1 MKKVRTFG
9 AGAGAGAVAI
19 GAAAWLAVSPGGH
32 PAPATPAVSTTTAP
46 VTRGDASNQVQ
57 ISGTLGYDGTYQ
69 VRTELPP
76 GILTAVAGSGAV
88 VSQGA
93 QLFAVS
99 GTSARLLYG
108 SEPAY
113 RDFATGMTDGP
124 DVRELEQNLTALG
137 YDPGTVDNHFS
148 AATAAAIRRWQA
160 ARGLP
165 AAQCTGRLRLGEVV
179 FLPSAVRV
187 EQDAADAGG
196 PVVPG
201 APVLSGTSTTQVV
214 SAPVTADQRYLIHV
228 GDQVRVSLP
237 TGAPVPGTI
246 LRIGRVAT
254 TPTGGNGPGG
264 GGPATVPVTI
274 SLSLPSGAGDLDQAP
289 VQVSITIEVRRG
301 VLLVPVTALL
311 AKPGGGY
318 QVRVLTGDVGQLV
331 NVQVGLYDDATGQI
345 EVSGAG
351 LTEGMAVEVPAT

>member
-1 MKKVRTFG
+1 MKKARTFG
-9 AGAGAGAVAI
+9 AGAGLVAI

-32 PAPATPAVSTTTAP
+32 PAAPGAPAVSTTTAP
-46 VTRGDASNQVQ
+46 VTRGDASDRVE

-69 VRTELPP
+69 VRNQLQP
-76 GILTAVAGSGAV
+76 GILTAVAAPDAV
-88 VSQGA
+88 VSRGG

-99 GTSARLLYG
+99 DASARLLYG
-108 SEPAY
+108 TEPAY
-113 RDFATGMTDGP
+113 RDFTAGMTDGP

-137 YDPGTVDNHFS
+137 YHPGTVDNHFS

-165 AAQCTGRLRLGEVV
+165 AAQRTGQLRLGEVV

-187 EQDAADAGG
+187 AQDTAGPG
-196 PVVPG
+196 GSVGPG

-214 SAPVTADQRYLIHV
+214 TAPVTADQRYLVHV
-228 GDQVRVSLP
+228 GDQVQVSLP
-237 TGAPVPGTI
+237 TGPPVPGTI
-246 LRIGRVAT
+246 LRIGHVAT
-254 TPTGGNGPGG
+254 TPEGGNGPGG
-264 GGPATVPVTI
+264 DNPPTVPVTI
-274 SLSLPSGAGDLDQAP
+274 SLSGPPDAGDLDQAP
-289 VQVSITIEVRRG
+289 AQVSITVEVHHG

-331 NVQVGLYDDATGQI
+331 DVRPGLYDDATGEV

-351 LTEGMAVEVPAT
+351 LAEGMTVEVPAT

>member
-1 MKKVRTFG
+1 MNKARTFG
-9 AGAGAGAVAI
+9 AGAGVVAI
-19 GAAAWLAVSPGGH
+19 GAAAWLAVNSSSH
-32 PAPATPAVSTTTAP
+32 PAAPAGPALSTTTAP
-46 VTRGDASNQVQ
+46 VTRGDAGDRVEVAGS
-57 ISGTLGYDGTYQ
+57 LGYDGAYQ
-69 VRTELPP
+69 VRNQLPS
-76 GILTAVAGSGAV
+76 GILIAVAGPGAV
-88 VSQGA
+88 VSRGG

-108 SEPAY
+108 TEPAY

-137 YDPGTVDNHFS
+137 YHPGTVDNHFS

-165 AAQCTGRLRLGEVV
+165 AAQRTGRLRLGEVV

-187 EQDAADAGG
+187 GQDATGPGG
-196 PVVPG
+196 SVGPG

-214 SAPVTADQRYLIHV
+214 TAPVTADQRYLVHV
-228 GDQVRVSLP
+228 GDQVQVTLP

-254 TPTGGNGPGG
+254 TPEGGDGPGG
-264 GGPATVPVTI
+264 NNPATVPVTI
-274 SLSLPSGAGDLDQAP
+274 SLSLPPDAGDLDQAP
-289 VQVSITIEVRRG
+289 VQVSITVEVHHG

-318 QVRVLTGDVGQLV
+318 QVRVFTGDVGQLV
-331 NVQVGLYDDATGQI
+331 DARPGLYDDATGQV

-351 LTEGMAVEVPAT
+351 LAEGMTVEVPAT